1 MPVPEFSEKEWKKVR
16 PDSLKDSGIAKA
28 IDRFT
33 KTCKRDPSHLE
44 QAEDFI
50 AYSDATRDFLD
61 AIKTAQ
67 SKTKGKE
74 SHDAVKD
81 LLEDWKGKLNDFQNE
96 LDKTNKIV
104 LETAA
109 FALHNENRRKANQ
122 EYHLQT
128 ETNVKH
134 GFEKTDKALK
144 DFASAV
150 RDKNLRIAS
159 IQYDKALSG
168 VDDIRQALSKKLFK
182 EMQKFFGKKF
192 GVPPKDIQLHPDV
205 SAWQRDV
212 AKYDTMAE
220 KMDLAFSRLENEV
233 FQAEVDPKGGS
244 EEYQRVMKE
253 VRQRYKEIA
262 SEIAAKV
269 GQSKNLVRDCEA
281 LEKLCSHTGL
291 TSQAIPQLTRIV
303 DKSKELNQ
311 AILDL
316 EQSIIDLLEE
326 TRNTSSPTRKRA
338 VDAGV
343 TPEDQ
348 EAMLEPLMN
357 VAYKNNKANINN
369 FKLARQAI
377 DNGLDLLVERF
388 SFQPAQ
394 DEIDRIDKK
403 VYRAKSSLG

>member
-1 MPVPEFSEKEWKKVR
+1 MPVPDFSEKEWKKVR

-28 IDRFT
+28 IDRFA

-50 AYSDATRDFLD
+50 AYSDATREFLE

-74 SHDAVKD
+74 SHDAVKE
-81 LLEDWKGKLNDFQNE
+81 LLDDWKSKLTQFQSE
-96 LDKTNKIV
+96 IDRTNKVV

-109 FALHNENRRKANQ
+109 FALYNENRRKANH
-122 EYHLQT
+122 EYHVQT

-144 DFASAV
+144 DFAAAV
-150 RDKNLRIAS
+150 REKNLRMAS
-159 IQYDKALSG
+159 IHYDKALSG
-168 VDDIRQALSKKLFK
+168 VDDIRQAISKKMFK

-192 GVPPKDIQLHPDV
+192 NVPPKDIQPHPDIN
-205 SAWQRDV
+205 AWQRDV
-212 AKYDTMAE
+212 GKYDTMSD
-220 KMDLAFSRLENEV
+220 KMDLAFSTLENEV
-233 FQAEVDPKGGS
+233 FQAEVQPSGGT

-253 VRQRYKEIA
+253 VRQRYKDIA
-262 SEIAAKV
+262 SEIAEKV
-269 GQSKNLVRDCEA
+269 GQSKGLVQDCET
-281 LEKLCSHTGL
+281 LEKLCSHPGL
-291 TSQAIPQLTRIV
+291 TKDAIPQLTRIV
-303 DKSKELNQ
+303 DKSKALNQ
-311 AILDL
+311 EILKV

-343 TPEDQ
+343 TKEDQ

-357 VAYKNNKANINN
+357 VAYKNNKANIKN
-369 FKLARQAI
+369 FKLAREAI
-377 DNGLDLLVERF
+377 ENGLDLLVERF
-388 SFQPAQ
+388 AFQAAQ
-394 DEIDRIDKK
+394 DEIDRIESKA
-403 VYRAKSSLG
+403 YRAKSSLG